1 MPNRTIN
8 IEDLPEVDPW
18 STEGMALAKF
28 EELKATAIEAAN
40 DEREALKAIWKLK
53 KQIREQALSYGDNGL
68 ELGDI
73 PTEIQNELDRLT
85 TEAMATKEVKLS
97 ASEEAQEARI
107 AFNEL
112 FKARQ
117 EEEQEAEVIHASTQ
131 VQGENKAAS

>member
-1 MPNRTIN
+1 
-8 IEDLPEVDPW
+8 
-18 STEGMALAKF
+18 MALAKF

-73 PTEIQNELDRLT
+73 PTEMQNELDRLT
-85 TEAMATKEVKLS
+85 TEAMAAKEVKLS

-117 EEEQEAEVIHASTQ
+117 EEEQEAEVIHAAAQ